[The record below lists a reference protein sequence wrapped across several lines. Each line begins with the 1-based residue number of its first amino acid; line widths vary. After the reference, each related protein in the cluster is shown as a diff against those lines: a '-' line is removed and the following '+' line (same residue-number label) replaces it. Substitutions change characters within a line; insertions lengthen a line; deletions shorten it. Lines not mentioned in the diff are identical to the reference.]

1 MGGTS
6 GSWPGGQIG
15 VAIITHAAKRHL
27 DRCLPPLL
35 GSPLRPRV
43 LVVNSGSDDGT
54 LERAQALGAE
64 TLLVPRWSFNHGLTR
79 ELARRHLACP
89 VVVMLTPD
97 AYPQS
102 EAFLER
108 LTAPIRA
115 GLAAVAYG
123 RQIARDRAGVIER
136 FGRAFNYPEHS
147 HLRGL
152 EDWPRYGSYT
162 HFCSNA
168 CAAWS
173 NRALDAIG
181 GFPAT
186 LVSEETIAA
195 ARLLQRGERIAYVAE
210 AVVQHSH
217 DYGLIDEFRRHFD
230 IGWSR
235 RRFAADLVSRESDA
249 PRGRAFARA
258 LVLRVARDAP
268 WLLPYLPL
276 LLAAKWAGYKTGWH
290 GTGLPPRIAALL
302 SGQDFFWAGIRRER
316 RKHATG
322 LSTARS

>member
-1 MGGTS
+1 MSGTS
-6 GSWPGGQIG
+6 GPSPGAQIG
-15 VAIITHAAKRHL
+15 VAIITHAARRHL

-35 GSPLRPRV
+35 RSPLRPRV
-43 LVVNSGSDDGT
+43 LVVNSGSGDGT
-54 LERAQALGAE
+54 LERAQELGAE

-79 ELARRHLACP
+79 ELARRHLGCP

-97 AYPQS
+97 AYPQG

-123 RQIARDRAGVIER
+123 RQIARAQAGPIER
-136 FGRAFNYPEHS
+136 FGRAFNYPEQS
-147 HLRGL
+147 QLRGL
-152 EDWPRYGSYT
+152 DDWPRYGSYT

-173 NRALDAIG
+173 SRALDAIG

-195 ARLLQRGERIAYVAE
+195 ARLLERGERIAYVAE

-217 DYGLIDEFRRHFD
+217 DYGLLDEFRRHFD

-235 RRFAADLVSRESDA
+235 RRFAEDLVSRESDT

-258 LVLRVARDAP
+258 LVLQLAREAP
-268 WLLPYLPL
+268 WLLPYVPL
-276 LLAAKWAGYKTGWH
+276 LLLAKWGGYRAGWH
-290 GTGLPPRIAALL
+290 GTRLPPRIAALL
-302 SGQDFFWAGIRRER
+302 SGQDFFWAGLRRDR
-316 RKHATG
+316 QKRAAG
-322 LSTARS
+322 LAPVRS

>member
-1 MGGTS
+1 MGGAPGRLPS
-6 GSWPGGQIG
+6 GQVG
-15 VAIITHAAKRHL
+15 VAIITHKARRHL
-27 DRCLPPLL
+27 DRCLPSLL
-35 GSPLRPRV
+35 RSPLRPRV
-43 LVVNSGSDDGT
+43 LVVNSGSGDGT
-54 LERAQALGAE
+54 LERAQELGAE
-64 TLLVPRWSFNHGLTR
+64 TLLVPRSNFNHGLTR
-79 ELARRHLACP
+79 ELARHHLACP

-97 AYPQS
+97 AYPQG
-102 EAFLER
+102 EDFLER

-115 GLAAVAYG
+115 GVAAVAYG

-173 NRALDAIG
+173 NPALDAIG

-235 RRFAADLVSRESDA
+235 RRFAADLVSREGDA

-258 LVLRVARDAP
+258 LLVRVAREAP
-268 WLLPYLPL
+268 WLLPYLPV
-276 LLAAKWAGYKTGWH
+276 LLAAKWAGYAAGWY
-290 GTGLPPRIAALL
+290 GTRLPPAIAASL
-302 SGQDFFWAGIRRER
+302 SGQDFFWPGLRRER
-316 RKHATG
+316 RQRADG
-322 LSTARS
+322 LSAARS